1 MKKINAFSNETKEF
15 LNRKK
20 LIIRYIA
27 LVILNGAIFAYF
39 FAALA
44 YWDAHSEYKYEY
56 QYDILI
62 IFFTIFYAD
71 VNTFTLIQMKYI
83 K

>member
-15 LNRKK
+15 ISRKK

-27 LVILNGAIFAYF
+27 LVILNGAVFAYF

-44 YWDAHSEYKYEY
+44 YWEAHSEYKY
-56 QYDILI
+56 
-62 IFFTIFYAD
+62 
-71 VNTFTLIQMKYI
+71 
-83 K
+83 